1 LTRLASL
8 LPTLRPQ
15 DETEALLAGQF
26 LTLQNSA
33 MDCLRQSHFQDGF
46 CRVERYVNL
55 AAKLFNVASQTMQ
68 KTLLKYRSKGQQT
81 VQVIHV
87 HNEGQAI
94 IAQNLSSSLQP
105 EGAKR
110 KI

>member
-1 LTRLASL
+1 
-8 LPTLRPQ
+8 
-15 DETEALLAGQF
+15 
-26 LTLQNSA
+26 
-33 MDCLRQSHFQDGF
+33 
-46 CRVERYVNL
+46 
-55 AAKLFNVASQTMQ
+55 MQ